1 MKPLIHFQGE
11 AMKKIG
17 LLMVIT
23 FLIYIIQYDIRYGT
37 LIPVKAV
44 PVSTQTAEDS
54 SSGKAKTTAPYI
66 KVKVKAGDTVLSI
79 VEQLTHSSI
88 PVPIE
93 KVIADFKALNKEIS
107 PENIQIGK
115 EYKFPVYKKT

>member
-1 MKPLIHFQGE
+1 
-11 AMKKIG
+11 MKKLG
-17 LLMVIT
+17 FLMVII

-44 PVSTQTAEDS
+44 PVNTQTEES
-54 SSGKAKTTAPYI
+54 SLPGKAKTATPHI

-88 PVPIE
+88 PVPMD
-93 KVIADFKALNKEIS
+93 KVIADFKALNKGIS

>member
-1 MKPLIHFQGE
+1 
-11 AMKKIG
+11 MKKLG
-17 LLMVIT
+17 FLTVII

-44 PVSTQTAEDS
+44 PVSTQTSENPSPD
-54 SSGKAKTTAPYI
+54 KAKTTAPYI

-79 VEQLTHSSI
+79 AEQLTQGSI
-88 PVPIE
+88 PVSID
-93 KVIADFKALNKEIS
+93 KVITDFKALNKGIS

>member
-1 MKPLIHFQGE
+1 
-11 AMKKIG
+11 MKKIG
-17 LLMVIT
+17 FLMVII

-44 PVSTQTAEDS
+44 PVSTQTTKS
-54 SSGKAKTTAPYI
+54 PSPVKAKTTAPYI
-66 KVKVKAGDTVLSI
+66 RVKVKAGDTVLSI
-79 VEQLTHSSI
+79 VEQLTQDSVPVSI
-88 PVPIE
+88 D
-93 KVIADFKALNKEIS
+93 KVITDFKALNKGMS

>member
-1 MKPLIHFQGE
+1 
-11 AMKKIG
+11 MKKLG
-17 LLMVIT
+17 FLMVTI

-44 PVSTQTAEDS
+44 PVSTQTAES
-54 SSGKAKTTAPYI
+54 SSPGKAKTTAPYI

-79 VEQLTHSSI
+79 VEQLTHRSI
-88 PVPIE
+88 PVSMD
-93 KVIADFKALNKEIS
+93 KVIADFKALNKGIS